1 MAFGRNTTAAVIKP
15 LQDSITRRVQLGATV
30 AAGEAITLQSDGKW
44 DPTDASTA
52 QLTVR
57 VAVQGGADTEYV
69 DAVCFGPILC
79 IQEATIGGLVYAS
92 DTGGEYGQTAGT
104 KSLVIGYAETAA
116 ILFVRPQIVDFT

>member
-1 MAFGRNTTAAVIKP
+1 MAFGRLTTAALIKP
-15 LQDSITRRVQLGATV
+15 MQGAIVRRVQLGATV
-30 AAGEAITLQSDGKW
+30 SAGEAITLKADGKW

-69 DAVCFGPILC
+69 DSVALGPILC
-79 IQEATIGGLVYAS
+79 FEEAVIGGLIYAS
-92 DTGGEYGQTAGT
+92 DTAGEYGETAGT
-104 KSLVIGYAETAA
+104 KSLVVGYAETAA